1 MRLTD
6 LLHNDRAITKQQYD
20 KLLSQGFKCVMCG
33 RDGWDFSSVEEMT
46 EEEARKWL
54 RNIRLKR
61 TYERMNGIKPL
72 ITVMIAHV
80 VRSKDDQQPDWP
92 EQLKPYKGKTD
103 NILEAY
109 FCNKFDIPCE

>member
-20 KLLSQGFKCVMCG
+20 KLLSQGVKSVMCG
-33 RDGWDFSSVEEMT
+33 RDGWDFSSVNDMDEA
-46 EEEARKWL
+46 EARKWL
-54 RNIRLKR
+54 HNTRLKR

-72 ITVMIAHV
+72 ITVFVVHV

-92 EQLKPYKGKTD
+92 KELKPYQDKTD

-109 FCNKFDIPCE
+109 FCNKFNLPCE